1 MSRPSA
7 RSEQASEPSLPTGSS
22 SRSEQTSAPSA
33 RSVAASGPSRRN
45 PPASAPSTRNA
56 PVGRL
61 LRSEVR
67 WVLRRPR
74 TLVMLGLF
82 ALMPVTIA
90 IGVVAS
96 GRGGGLIGNVVGNG
110 LVLPVIT
117 LILALALLLP
127 LAVGMAAADALAG
140 EAAAGTLRGLLVA
153 PVSRLRLVGMKAFGV
168 LVVATL
174 ATAVIAVVGALA
186 GLLIVGGTG
195 QLVTLSGTTV
205 GTGDA
210 VARVA
215 LVVVWTIVQLA
226 AIGAVALAISAW
238 TEHPLIVLA
247 SVLGMVIVFGVLG
260 AIPALDWLQPYLLT
274 SGWTAGVDVLRDPV
288 PAHGLVQSS
297 LRALCYIALGGGLT
311 AFRMLRRDA

>member
-1 MSRPSA
+1 M
-7 RSEQASEPSLPTGSS
+7 T
-22 SRSEQTSAPSA
+22 
-33 RSVAASGPSRRN
+33 AASDPRESVVLERRPPETAVLRGPSH
-45 PPASAPSTRNA
+45 APL
-56 PVGRL
+56 GRL

-96 GRGGGLIGNVVGNG
+96 GRAGGLIGNVVGNG
-110 LVLPVIT
+110 LVLPVVT

-140 EAAAGTLRGLLVA
+140 EAAAGTLRGLLIA

-168 LVVATL
+168 LVVAAL
-174 ATAVIAVVGALA
+174 ATVVIAVIGAFA
-186 GLLIVGGTG
+186 GIVVVGGAG
-195 QLVTLSGTTV
+195 HFVTLSGTTLGV
-205 GTGDA
+205 GDA
-210 VARVA
+210 AGRIA
-215 LVVVWTIVQLA
+215 LVVVWAIGQLA

-238 TEHPLIVLA
+238 TEHPLVVLA
-247 SVLGMVIVFGVLG
+247 SVLGMVIVFGVLS

-274 SGWTAGVDVLRDPV
+274 SGWTAGADVLRDPM
-288 PAHGLVQSS
+288 PAHGLVQST
-297 LRALCYIALGGGLT
+297 LRAACYLALGGGLT
-311 AFRMLRRDA
+311 TYRMLRRDA